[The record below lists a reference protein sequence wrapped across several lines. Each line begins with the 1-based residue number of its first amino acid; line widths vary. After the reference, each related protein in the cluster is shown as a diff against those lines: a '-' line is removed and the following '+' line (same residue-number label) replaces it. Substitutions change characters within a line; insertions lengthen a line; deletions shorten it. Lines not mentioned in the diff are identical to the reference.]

1 MATLTQSFL
10 QGEVIEGKYTLVRYL
25 GGSAHSA
32 VFLTQY
38 GSVHPKDA
46 AIKLVPAPPGNAEAR
61 LSRWRLA
68 ANLAHPHLVRILDL
82 GRCQVENAPMLYVLS
97 ELADENLAQIIPE
110 RPLTPEEARDM
121 LASLL
126 DALVFLHS
134 RGFVHGH
141 IKPSNIMAVGEDLKL
156 SSDGICRLGEA
167 IENGNGASSYDLP
180 EGNRGGA
187 SKAGDIWSL
196 GVTLVETLTQQAPEW
211 NASNRRDPVAPETMP
226 PPFPEI
232 VRHCLR
238 RDPKSRW
245 PADTIQAHVPRTV
258 SAPVR
263 VAAREPEP
271 VPERAKAPARGLG
284 GNFVGK
290 GPAVVAAAGAVARD
304 LRATWRAK
312 WPAIRAAAD
321 SGARKLRG
329 KWAAVPPMARAA
341 ARWLDERKYAA
352 GVAAVVLA
360 TILLAVKLIGRY
372 AAAPPVVAQDPT
384 ATAGPVQPG
393 PTRTRNRAGLTA
405 SARKVRT
412 PRAQRAS
419 AAESKR
425 FSPSPVTAGRVAA
438 PANAAAST
446 VAAAG
451 SSVTTA
457 TRAPAS
463 TASGV
468 VPGRVLQRVLP
479 DVPRAASNTIWG
491 TVRVV
496 VRVGVDAAGNVTQ
509 AELQSR
515 GPSRYFARLSLEAA
529 RKWRFTAPLQ
539 NGAPV
544 ASAWL
549 LHFGYRHDGMSA
561 DPSQVQP

>member
-38 GSVHPKDA
+38 GSVHPKNA

-68 ANLAHPHLVRILDL
+68 ANLSHPHLMRILDL
-82 GRCQVENAPMLYVLS
+82 GRCEVENAPMLYVLS

-121 LASLL
+121 LGSLL

-141 IKPSNIMAVGEDLKL
+141 IRPSNIMAVGEDLKL
-156 SSDGICRLGEA
+156 ASDGICRLGEA
-167 IENGNGASSYDLP
+167 IENGNGASAYDLP

-211 NASNRRDPVAPETMP
+211 NASDRRDPVAPETMP

-271 VPERAKAPARGLG
+271 VPERAKTPARGMG

-290 GPAVVAAAGAVARD
+290 GPALVAAASAAARD
-304 LRATWRAK
+304 LRAK

-321 SGARKLRG
+321 SGVRRLRE
-329 KWAAVPPMARAA
+329 KWAALQPAVRAA
-341 ARWLDERKYAA
+341 AQWLDARKYAA
-352 GVAAVVLA
+352 GAVVAVLA
-360 TILLAVKLIGRY
+360 IVLLGVKLIGRHT
-372 AAAPPVVAQDPT
+372 AAPPVVTPHEA
-384 ATAGPVQPG
+384 AASAPVQPG
-393 PTRTRNRAGLTA
+393 PARTRNRAGLTA
-405 SARKVRT
+405 SARKIRT
-412 PRAQRAS
+412 PRAERPAV
-419 AAESKR
+419 AETKR
-425 FSPSPVTAGRVAA
+425 FSPPPAAAGRAAA
-438 PANAAAST
+438 PANAAPSTTAST
-446 VAAAG
+446 DSPAR
-451 SSVTTA
+451 TA
-457 TRAPAS
+457 RRAPATS
-463 TASGV
+463 ASAV
-468 VPGRVLQRVLP
+468 VPGHVLQRVLP
-479 DVPRAASNTIWG
+479 DVPREASNTIWG

-496 VRVGVDAAGNVTQ
+496 VRVGVDTAGNVTQ

-529 RKWRFTAPLQ
+529 RKWRFAAPVQ

-549 LHFGYRHDGMSA
+549 LHFGYRHDGISV
-561 DPSQVQP
+561 DPSEIQP